1 MRIWEGP
8 PTMLML
14 EEVSSS
20 YGAVAALRS
29 CSLNVPR
36 GAIVTLLGANGAG
49 KTTILNCIM
58 GLQRSSGKIS
68 LDGRAIGNASPDK
81 IVRAGISLVPESR
94 ELFAEMTVDE
104 NLRMG
109 GYIHGF
115 SKASHAVSNEVFE
128 LFPELAERRTA
139 LAGMLS
145 GGQQQML
152 AIGRAMMAKPR
163 LLLLDEPSTGLA
175 PLMFQRILSAVVQVN
190 RNGVT
195 VLLVEQNAY
204 RTLPIS
210 NFAYV
215 LDSGAI
221 VLSGSGRE
229 LMNDDKIRSSY
240 LGVV

>member
-1 MRIWEGP
+1 
-8 PTMLML
+8 MLRL
-14 EEVSSS
+14 DKVSSF
-20 YGAVAALRS
+20 YGAVRALNG
-29 CSLNVPR
+29 CSLEVPR

-58 GLQRSSGKIS
+58 GLQRSSGKIT
-68 LDGRAIGNASPDK
+68 LEERPIGNNPPDK
-81 IVRAGISLVPESR
+81 IVLRGVSLVPENR

-104 NLRMG
+104 NLKMG

-115 SKASHAVSNEVFE
+115 SRTNQAVSRDVFD
-128 LFPELAERRTA
+128 LFPELAERRA
-139 LAGMLS
+139 SVAGMLS

-175 PLMFQRILSAVVQVN
+175 PLMFQRILKAVVEVN
-190 RNGVT
+190 RSGVT
-195 VLLVEQNAY
+195 ILLVEQNAY

-215 LDSGAI
+215 IESGSI
-221 VLSGSGRE
+221 VLSGPGQD
-229 LMNDDKIRSSY
+229 LMTDDKIRSSY

>member
-1 MRIWEGP
+1 
-8 PTMLML
+8 MLQL
-14 EEVSSS
+14 EKVSSS
-20 YGAVAALRS
+20 YGAVAALS
-29 CSLNVPR
+29 NCSLEVPK

-58 GLQRSSGKIS
+58 GLQRSSGRIM
-68 LDGRAIGNASPDK
+68 LEGRSIGNAPADR
-81 IVRAGISLVPESR
+81 IVRQGVSLVPESR
-94 ELFAEMTVDE
+94 ELFTEMTVDE

-109 GYIHGF
+109 AYIHGF
-115 SKASHAVSNEVFE
+115 SRESRSVSDDVFD
-128 LFPELAERRTA
+128 LFPELAGRRTA

-175 PLMFQRILSAVVQVN
+175 PLMFQRILNAVVRLN
-190 RNGVT
+190 RSGVT
-195 VLLVEQNAY
+195 ILLVEQNAY

-210 NFAYV
+210 AFAYV
-215 LDSGAI
+215 LETGSI
-221 VLSGSGRE
+221 VLSGPGDV

>member
-1 MRIWEGP
+1 
-8 PTMLML
+8 MLRL
-14 EEVSSS
+14 KEVSSS
-20 YGAVAALRS
+20 YGAVKALS
-29 CSLNVPR
+29 ACSLDVPR

-58 GLQRSSGKIS
+58 GLQRSTGKIM
-68 LDGRAIGNASPDK
+68 LEEQPIGNVAPDK
-81 IVRAGISLVPESR
+81 IVSKGVSLVPESR
-94 ELFAEMTVDE
+94 ELFTEMTIDE
-104 NLRMG
+104 NLKMG

-115 SKASHAVSNEVFE
+115 SKASQSASRDVFD
-128 LFPELAERRTA
+128 LCPELAERRA
-139 LAGMLS
+139 SPAGMLS

-152 AIGRAMMAKPR
+152 AIGRALMAKPR

-175 PLMFQRILSAVVQVN
+175 PLMFQRILKAVVEVN
-190 RNGVT
+190 RSGVT
-195 VLLVEQNAY
+195 ILLVEQNAY

-215 LDSGAI
+215 IESGSI
-221 VLSGSGRE
+221 VLSGPGQD